1 VRHSNLLSEE
11 AHRSLGSSR
20 LGSLAEMEP
29 EPMRTWGLEQEGSSM
44 KPEQSKRKSLP
55 VFGAVAA
62 LIGMMVASPILAQP
76 YPSRPIQ
83 LVVAYPQ
90 GGTGEIVGRP
100 LAEKL
105 TASLGQPVNLEYRAG
120 ASGAVGTRSVAR
132 AAPDGYTL
140 LLGQTGELVINR
152 YLVRDLGYDPDR
164 DLRPVALVA
173 QIPLALVVKADA
185 PFGTVDDLLKAARA
199 SRRGLSFSSGG
210 PGTTGQFSA
219 ELLRLRSATR
229 LTHVPSDGAAAALRA
244 VIDGQVDFYFAP
256 LPLALPEVRAGKLK
270 ILAVSLPR
278 RSLAVPTVPTMIE
291 SGFRGFNL
299 SAWVSVLA
307 PRDTP
312 TDVVNRL
319 NAAINQ
325 ALAQPD
331 LRERLIGDGADI
343 DPMSA
348 EQTRDF
354 LRSEAMSYQ
363 GVITEEF
370 CSRFGYGGC
379 AGYNV
384 YE

>member
-1 VRHSNLLSEE
+1 
-11 AHRSLGSSR
+11 
-20 LGSLAEMEP
+20 
-29 EPMRTWGLEQEGSSM
+29 M
-44 KPEQSKRKSLP
+44 KPQQSNNKSLP
-55 VFGAVAA
+55 VLGAIIA
-62 LIGMMVASPILAQP
+62 LIGTMIASPIFAQP
-76 YPSRPIQ
+76 YPNRPIQ

-105 TASLGQPVNLEYRAG
+105 TASLGQPVNLEYRPG
-120 ASGAVGTRSVAR
+120 GSGAAGTQSIAH

-152 YLVRDLGYDPDR
+152 YLIRDLGYDPDR

-185 PFGTVDDLLKAARA
+185 PFTTVDDLLKAARA

-219 ELLRLRSATR
+219 ELLRLRSAAR
-229 LTHVPSDGAAAALRA
+229 LIHVPSDGAAAALRA
-244 VIDGQVDFYFAP
+244 VSDGQVDFYFAP

-291 SGFRGFNL
+291 SGFRNFTL

-307 PRDTP
+307 PRNTP
-312 TDVVNRL
+312 MDIVNRL
-319 NAAINQ
+319 NAAINH

-331 LRERLIGDGADI
+331 LRERLITDGADI
-343 DPMSA
+343 DPMSP
-348 EQTRDF
+348 EQVGIF
-354 LRSEAMSYQ
+354 IRSEATKYQ
-363 GVITEEF
+363 DVMTDEF

>member
-1 VRHSNLLSEE
+1 
-11 AHRSLGSSR
+11 
-20 LGSLAEMEP
+20 M
-29 EPMRTWGLEQEGSSM
+29 Q
-44 KPEQSKRKSLP
+44 PEQSKSKFFPLL
-55 VFGAVAA
+55 GAMLA
-62 LIGMMVASPILAQP
+62 LIGTIAASPISAQP

-83 LVVAYPQ
+83 LVVSYPQ

-105 TASLGQPVNLEYRAG
+105 SASLGQPVILEYQPG
-120 ASGAVGTRSVAR
+120 GSGAVGTQSVAR

-164 DLRPVALVA
+164 DFRPIALVA
-173 QIPLALVVKADA
+173 RIPLALVVKADA
-185 PFGTVDDLLKAARA
+185 PFSTVDDLLKAARA
-199 SRRGLSFSSGG
+199 SRRGLTFSSGG

-219 ELLRLRSATR
+219 ELLRLRSAAR
-229 LTHVPSDGAAAALRA
+229 LNHVPSDGAAAALKA
-244 VIDGQVDFYFAP
+244 VIEGQVDFYFAP
-256 LPLALPEVRAGKLK
+256 LPLALPEVRASKLK

-278 RSLAVPTVPTMIE
+278 RSLAVPTAPTMIE
-291 SGFRGFNL
+291 SGFRNFTL

-307 PRDTP
+307 PRNTP
-312 TDVVNRL
+312 TDIVNRL
-319 NAAINQ
+319 NSAINH

-343 DPMSA
+343 DPMSP
-348 EQTRDF
+348 EQVGGF
-354 LRSEAMSYQ
+354 IRSEATEYQ
-363 GVITEEF
+363 SVIADEF

-379 AGYNV
+379 AGYNA

>member
-1 VRHSNLLSEE
+1 MTPTRKK
-11 AHRSLGSSR
+11 
-20 LGSLAEMEP
+20 
-29 EPMRTWGLEQEGSSM
+29 TGL
-44 KPEQSKRKSLP
+44 
-55 VFGAVAA
+55 VAALQVVSA
-62 LIGMMVASPILAQP
+62 LIGMRLAAPAIAQP

-90 GGTGEIVGRP
+90 GGTGDIVGRP
-100 LAEKL
+100 LAQKL
-105 TASLGQPVNLEYRAG
+105 TALLGQPVNLEFRPG
-120 ASGAVGTRSVAR
+120 ASGGAGTQSVAR

-173 QIPLALVVKADA
+173 RIPLALVVKADA
-185 PFGTVDDLLKAARA
+185 PFATVDDLLRAAKA

-219 ELLRLRSATR
+219 ELLRLRSTAR
-229 LTHVPSDGAAAALRA
+229 LNHVPSDGAAAALRA
-244 VIDGQVDFYFAP
+244 VVDGQVDFYFAP
-256 LPLALPEVRAGKLK
+256 LPTALPEVKAGKLK

-278 RSLAVPTVPTMIE
+278 RSLAFPTVPTMIE
-291 SGFRGFNL
+291 AGFRDFTL
-299 SAWVSVLA
+299 SAWVGVLA
-307 PRDTP
+307 PRNTP
-312 TDVVNRL
+312 ADVVNRL
-319 NAAINQ
+319 NAAINE

-331 LRERLIGDGADI
+331 VRDRLIADGADVES
-343 DPMSA
+343 MSPDQFERFIA
-348 EQTRDF
+348 SESGMYRD
-354 LRSEAMSYQ
+354 
-363 GVITEEF
+363 VISEEF

>member
-1 VRHSNLLSEE
+1 
-11 AHRSLGSSR
+11 
-20 LGSLAEMEP
+20 
-29 EPMRTWGLEQEGSSM
+29 M
-44 KPEQSKRKSLP
+44 KPARRKSRAVS
-55 VFGAVAA
+55 VFRVIAT
-62 LIGMMVASPILAQP
+62 LIGMTFAAPIMAQL

-83 LVVAYPQ
+83 IIVAYPQ

-105 TASLGQPVNLEYRAG
+105 TASLGQPVNLEYRPG
-120 ASGAVGTRSVAR
+120 GSGAAGTQSVAR

-185 PFGTVDDLLKAARA
+185 PFTTVGDLLKAARA
-199 SRRGLSFSSGG
+199 SRKGLSFSSGG

-219 ELLRLRSATR
+219 ELLRLRSAAR
-229 LTHVPSDGAAAALRA
+229 LIHVPSDGAAAALRA

-291 SGFRGFNL
+291 SGFRNFTL

-307 PRDTP
+307 PRNTP
-312 TDVVNRL
+312 MDIVNRL
-319 NAAINQ
+319 NAAINE

-331 LRERLIGDGADI
+331 LRERLIADGADI
-343 DPMSA
+343 DPMSP
-348 EQTRDF
+348 EQVGTF
-354 LRSEAMSYQ
+354 IRSEATKYQ
-363 GVITEEF
+363 DVITDEF